1 MDVGGVAEDVDDLEG
16 RRLLALDAVGVDGVD
31 EVDGVGLGELPA
43 QGEAV
48 VEVPVDLERVAPWA
62 TAWLIFPGAI
72 LPAGTSTAHVRPAF
86 VAYAA
91 AEAEVLPVDAQI
103 TAFAPCAF
111 AFVIAIV
118 IPRSLNDPVG
128 LRPSYLT
135 HTSAPVI
142 ALSFSARMSGVPPS
156 EGDRRDV
163 GGDVEQAAVFV
174 DDAPAT
180 GGGGTGCSSRG
191 SGPSSRSLA
200 LRPDDGGDCAH
211 HVEVAE
217 AVDRA

>member
-1 MDVGGVAEDVDDLEG
+1 M
-16 RRLLALDAVGVDGVD
+16 RQSSKF
-31 EVDGVGLGELPA
+31 PSTSSS
-43 QGEAV
+43 
-48 VEVPVDLERVAPWA
+48 VAPWA

-156 EGDRRDV
+156 PRVTDGMS
-163 GGDVEQAAVFV
+163 AAM
-174 DDAPAT
+174 
-180 GGGGTGCSSRG
+180 SSRLRYSSMTPCHWWRG
-191 SGPSSRSLA
+191 YWLFVTGVWSFVSLTGP
-200 LRPDDGGDCAH
+200 PPG
-211 HVEVAE
+211 
-217 AVDRA
+217 